1 MPCLGA
7 VARAHTPRPSVTG
20 RSPWRSAPRGL
31 DTRSRPSRRGDPQAV
46 RHGVRELQGP
56 SGSHGGMDL
65 LRPFRPARAPA
76 EVAASIEPF
85 IGAMGVKLNRLGKL
99 GLNSPTRAFVQ
110 RHVVAALLERLEGR
124 LDGGRAL
131 ELGCGRGVG
140 GEIILDRFGAA
151 ELELL
156 DIDPDMVER
165 ARDRLAGRARTRVVV
180 GARSTRCRRG
190 PMPWPRSIACS
201 GRAGAS
207 SSRRWRAR
215 FFAGPFASR
224 SRAGLPRTPV
234 LSRARPTWPS
244 LKRAPFTSTPGSR
257 PGDSSCRRRRSQRAS
272 SGISSVWQSDVDRL
286 ADDQGSCALQ
296 TFANPRPGER
306 SCRWRSGRLART

>member
-1 MPCLGA
+1 
-7 VARAHTPRPSVTG
+7 
-20 RSPWRSAPRGL
+20 
-31 DTRSRPSRRGDPQAV
+31 
-46 RHGVRELQGP
+46 
-56 SGSHGGMDL
+56 MDL

-180 GARSTRCRRG
+180 GDATQIDAPDEWFDG
-190 PMPWPRSIACS
+190 VFDFGAIHQMPAWPDAVLRP
-201 GRAGAS
+201 GG
-207 SSRRWRAR
+207 R
-215 FFAGPFASR
+215 FFFEEVASPLLRWTLRVTIKGWPPPHARPFSREAFLAELEARHLHVDHRLASR
-224 SRAGLPRTPV
+224 GLLLPATALSAGLV
-234 LSRARPTWPS
+234 
-244 LKRAPFTSTPGSR
+244 
-257 PGDSSCRRRRSQRAS
+257 GDLVGVAERR
-272 SGISSVWQSDVDRL
+272 
-286 ADDQGSCALQ
+286 
-296 TFANPRPGER
+296 
-306 SCRWRSGRLART
+306 